1 MSTWGNPNDR
11 PDPAIWDHPVM
22 RAALAE
28 RDIVTVYRTLK
39 RHGISQRRIAHLTGQ
54 AQPEVSAIARGRQ
67 VMTYDVLARIA
78 DGLGV
83 PRGLMG
89 LAHTPTAEPATREPV
104 PTVPDRREFM
114 GLLAKIA
121 MGATL
126 TTADLALL
134 SSPAV
139 ATPTPS
145 RVGTTEV
152 DQLRELTRVLWTQE
166 QQLGGGAVRDAVIA
180 QLGWA
185 RTLLNSPHTDAVDH
199 QLHAVL
205 SDLLALAGWAS
216 HGVGLPG
223 AALRY
228 TGQALAAARHTDD
241 HMRSAL
247 ALNQIGRVYT
257 QSRDYAEANNAF
269 TLATLSADHT
279 ESGQTR
285 ALIYASHA
293 RAHAES
299 GHPTRATDNL
309 VRAEEAL
316 ANPQE
321 PLPEPRSYTRTLLT
335 GETGLIYTVLA
346 AQQPTYATRAIDTL
360 TTATAQS
367 HTLRAKRLAFL
378 LTDLATAHLTG
389 GDPES
394 GARIGHQVV
403 DMATNIRSNRLA
415 ERLGTLRSATHK
427 HPSDAQVADLGH
439 LLTRSTAVK

>member
-22 RAALAE
+22 RSALAE

-39 RHGISQRRIAHLTGQ
+39 RHGVSQRRIAHLTGQ

-67 VMTYDVLARIA
+67 VLTYDVLARIA
-78 DGLGV
+78 DGLGI

-89 LAHTPTAEPATREPV
+89 LAHTPTVEPSTREAV

-139 ATPTPS
+139 ATPAPS
-145 RVGTTEV
+145 RVGATEV

-185 RTLLNSPHTDAVDH
+185 RSLLNAAHTDQVDH
-199 QLHAVL
+199 QLRAVL

-216 HGVGLPG
+216 QGVGLSG

-228 TGQALAAARHTDD
+228 TGQALATARQADD
-241 HMRSAL
+241 PMREAL
-247 ALNQIGRVYT
+247 ALNQIGRIYT
-257 QSRDYAEANNAF
+257 HSRHYTEANNAF
-269 TLATLSADHT
+269 TLATLSADQSN
-279 ESGQTR
+279 SGETQ
-285 ALIYASHA
+285 ALVLASHA
-293 RAHAES
+293 RAHADS
-299 GHPTRATDNL
+299 GHPFRAVDTLIRAESALTNTDDNL
-309 VRAEEAL
+309 L
-316 ANPQE
+316 PQ
-321 PLPEPRSYTRTLLT
+321 PRTYTSTLLT
-335 GETGLIYTVLA
+335 GETGLIYTTLA
-346 AQQPTYATRAIDTL
+346 TRQPAYATQAIDTL
-360 TTATAQS
+360 TAATNQS

-389 GDPES
+389 GDPDT
-394 GARIGHQVV
+394 GAQLGHQVA
-403 DMATNIRSNRLA
+403 DMASHIRSNRLA
-415 ERLGTLRSATHK
+415 ERLDILRAATDL
-427 HPSDAQVADLGH
+427 HPTNPQVIELGH
-439 LLTRSTAVK
+439 RLP